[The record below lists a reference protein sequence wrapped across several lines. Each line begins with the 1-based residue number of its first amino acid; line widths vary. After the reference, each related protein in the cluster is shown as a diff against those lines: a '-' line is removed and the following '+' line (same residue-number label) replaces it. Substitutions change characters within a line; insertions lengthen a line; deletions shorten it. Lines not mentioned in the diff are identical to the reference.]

1 MASSRSPFLICS
13 FSRVR
18 AAPGFSVPGEST
30 GGTTPSPTLRP
41 SVVPEGHHHP
51 LCAILPVCLGQKY
64 SEGCV
69 SPSQQHLHPCEL
81 LAATA
86 IPVLVPPAVRG
97 PHGITTEL
105 STLPPAHFSAPQHV
119 ARWEHEAFPRAW
131 PAGSPTCSFFAG
143 DIKYDEA
150 MGYPMVQ
157 HWRVRSNLYRV
168 KLSSITLSA
177 GEGFQGQGDG
187 CRRGWVVVFCPKRPT
202 GISHLRAL
210 FPALLQRQAGRF
222 ASFFARGK
230 LRQAEF
236 VQQEVRSKPG
246 GSQ

>member
-1 MASSRSPFLICS
+1 MSSWQPQLSQCWSRQQSGDPTASPLS
-13 FSRVR
+13 FQ
-18 AAPGFSVPGEST
+18 
-30 GGTTPSPTLRP
+30 PSHQP
-41 SVVPEGHHHP
+41 
-51 LCAILPVCLGQKY
+51 I
-64 SEGCV
+64 
-69 SPSQQHLHPCEL
+69 SQP
-81 LAATA
+81 
-86 IPVLVPPAVRG
+86 
-97 PHGITTEL
+97 L
-105 STLPPAHFSAPQHV
+105 STSV
-119 ARWEHEAFPRAW
+119 RWEHEAFPRAW
-131 PAGSPTCSFFAG
+131 PAGSPTRSFFAG

-177 GEGFQGQGDG
+177 GEGFQGQGDV
-187 CRRGWVVVFCPKRPT
+187 RLRGWVVVFCPKRPT

>member
-97 PHGITTEL
+97 PHGITAEL

-119 ARWEHEAFPRAW
+119 ARWEHEAFPKSTA
-131 PAGSPTCSFFAG
+131 S
-143 DIKYDEA
+143 
-150 MGYPMVQ
+150 
-157 HWRVRSNLYRV
+157 RVTHPLF
-168 KLSSITLSA
+168 L
-177 GEGFQGQGDG
+177 
-187 CRRGWVVVFCPKRPT
+187 RRGHQVRRGHGVPH
-202 GISHLRAL
+202 GAAL
-210 FPALLQRQAGRF
+210 AGPEQPLQGEAQLHHPLCR
-222 ASFFARGK
+222 
-230 LRQAEF
+230 
-236 VQQEVRSKPG
+236 
-246 GSQ
+246 